1 MRATEDQTILGT
13 SYIQIHLWDLNKTW
27 QLNLSENVS
36 KHFRYNLLN
45 GKSKLKLLW
54 FVKFLL
60 PLKKNILWVS
70 FNQLYNIY
78 DGLSKLVMLVFL
90 TSFLFWPFFWSF
102 FVNPLQTEP
111 LLVPFLWSLSLLRLY
126 SVCFSD
132 EALFALPAASEP
144 AIHSSAGKFFP
155 PAFSLCV
162 NSAWS
167 SWI

>member
-102 FVNPLQTEP
+102 FCEPITNWALACSFPLVSVSAEVVFGLFFRWGP
-111 LLVPFLWSLSLLRLY
+111 LCSPCCIWACDTLLRRQ
-126 SVCFSD
+126 V
-132 EALFALPAASEP
+132 LPA
-144 AIHSSAGKFFP
+144 
-155 PAFSLCV
+155 SLFTLC
-162 NSAWS
+162 
-167 SWI
+167 